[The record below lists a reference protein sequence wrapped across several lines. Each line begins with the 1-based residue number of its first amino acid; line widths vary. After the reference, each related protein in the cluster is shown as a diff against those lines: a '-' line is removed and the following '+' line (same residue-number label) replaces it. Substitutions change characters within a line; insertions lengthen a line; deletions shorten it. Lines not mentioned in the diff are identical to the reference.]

1 MPPVLHHT
9 HSASSIPHYTSPP
22 FNVNLNGH
30 QHHIG
35 GHQGG
40 YVNNVNIKQVYPQ
53 NSNPYQSVG
62 FIPGP
67 NQPFNPQ

>member
-1 MPPVLHHT
+1 M
-9 HSASSIPHYTSPP
+9 
-22 FNVNLNGH
+22 NGH

-40 YVNNVNIKQVYPQ
+40 YVNNVNVKQLYPQ

-67 NQPFNPQ
+67 NQQFNPQ